1 MVVCDKN
8 EVLRYLG
15 YNGQEISD
23 TISEMIDKTSA
34 EAEKAVT
41 PRYCAV
47 ESPIS
52 RSADGI
58 RVDSCGMLLCGS
70 DIAEHLKGCE
80 SVILFAASIGADIER
95 RIRIY
100 EAQDLTRAIIM
111 DCCGSSLIESYCD
124 IVCGSI
130 AERLTE
136 RGLFPTSRFSPG
148 YGDLP
153 LSLQPE
159 FLRALNAQRQIG
171 LTCNEQFLM
180 FPRKSVTAVI
190 GLSKTPVGGCSKTAC
205 DTCRMNST
213 CQFRKNKS

>member
-58 RVDSCGMLLCGS
+58 RVNSCGMLLCGS
-70 DIAEHLKGCE
+70 DIAKHLKGCE

-124 IVCGSI
+124 LVCGSI

>member
-58 RVDSCGMLLCGS
+58 RVDNCGMLLCGS

-124 IVCGSI
+124 LVCGSI

>member
-23 TISEMIDKTSA
+23 TISEMIDKTLA

-58 RVDSCGMLLCGS
+58 RVNSCGMLLCGS
-70 DIAEHLKGCE
+70 DIAEHLRGCE

-124 IVCGSI
+124 LVCGSI

>member
-58 RVDSCGMLLCGS
+58 RVNSCGMLLCGS

-124 IVCGSI
+124 LVCGSI

>member
-58 RVDSCGMLLCGS
+58 RVNSCGMLLCGS

-124 IVCGSI
+124 LVCGSI

-159 FLRALNAQRQIG
+159 FLRVLNAQRQIG

>member
-58 RVDSCGMLLCGS
+58 RADNCGMLLCGS

-80 SVILFAASIGADIER
+80 SVIFFAASIGADIER

-124 IVCGSI
+124 LVCGSI

>member
-58 RVDSCGMLLCGS
+58 RVNSCGMLLCGS

-124 IVCGSI
+124 LVCGSI

-159 FLRALNAQRQIG
+159 FLRALNAQRQLG

>member
-41 PRYCAV
+41 PRYCAA

-58 RVDSCGMLLCGS
+58 RVNSCGMLLCGS

-124 IVCGSI
+124 LVCGSI

>member
-58 RVDSCGMLLCGS
+58 RVNSCGMLLCGS

-124 IVCGSI
+124 LVCGSI

-205 DTCRMNST
+205 DTCRMNAT

>member
-58 RVDSCGMLLCGS
+58 RVNSCGMLLCGS
-70 DIAEHLKGCE
+70 DITEHLKGCE

-124 IVCGSI
+124 LVCGSI

-159 FLRALNAQRQIG
+159 FLRAL
-171 LTCNEQFLM
+171 
-180 FPRKSVTAVI
+180 
-190 GLSKTPVGGCSKTAC
+190 
-205 DTCRMNST
+205 
-213 CQFRKNKS
+213 

>member
-58 RVDSCGMLLCGS
+58 RVNSCGMLLCGS

-124 IVCGSI
+124 LVCGSI

-136 RGLFPTSRFSPG
+136 RGLFPTLRFSPG

>member
-1 MVVCDKN
+1 
-8 EVLRYLG
+8 
-15 YNGQEISD
+15 
-23 TISEMIDKTSA
+23 MIDKTSA

-58 RVDSCGMLLCGS
+58 RVNSCGMLLCGS

-111 DCCGSSLIESYCD
+111 DCCGSSLIENYCD
-124 IVCGSI
+124 LVCGSI

>member
-58 RVDSCGMLLCGS
+58 RVNSCGMLLCGS
-70 DIAEHLKGCE
+70 DITEHLKGCE

-124 IVCGSI
+124 LVCGSI

-136 RGLFPTSRFSPG
+136 RGLFPASRFSPG

>member
-58 RVDSCGMLLCGS
+58 RVNSCGMLLCGS
-70 DIAEHLKGCE
+70 YIAEHLKGCE

-111 DCCGSSLIESYCD
+111 DCYGSSLIESYCD
-124 IVCGSI
+124 LVCGSI

>member
-58 RVDSCGMLLCGS
+58 RVNSCGMLLCGS

-124 IVCGSI
+124 LVCGSI

-205 DTCRMNST
+205 DTCRINST

>member
-52 RSADGI
+52 RSTDGI
-58 RVDSCGMLLCGS
+58 RVNSCGMLLCGS

-124 IVCGSI
+124 LVCGSI

>member
-58 RVDSCGMLLCGS
+58 RVNSCGMLLCGS

-100 EAQDLTRAIIM
+100 EAQDLIRAIIM

-124 IVCGSI
+124 LVCGSI

>member
-41 PRYCAV
+41 PRYCSV

-58 RVDSCGMLLCGS
+58 RVNSCGMLLCGS

-124 IVCGSI
+124 LVCGSI

>member
-124 IVCGSI
+124 LVCGSI